1 MEKNCE
7 TVPKVQIEFMNE
19 VHCEEFLL
27 MEELNSFVQESI
39 LLNEVH
45 SEITPHLENIIQ
57 HTVEHFDRE
66 NRYMQEYNFPPYLM
80 HSGEHEQALR
90 NLKMVELE
98 WKNNQDLKKLDQYIN
113 QVWRPWFSNHILTM
127 DTITANFLAQF
138 NIDFK

>member
-27 MEELNSFVQESI
+27 MEKLNSFVQESI

-45 SEITPHLENIIQ
+45 SQITPHLEKIIQ

-66 NRYMQEYNFPPYLM
+66 NRYMREYNFPPYLM

>member
-27 MEELNSFVQESI
+27 MEKLNSFVQESI

-45 SEITPHLENIIQ
+45 SQITPHLEKIIQ

-66 NRYMQEYNFPPYLM
+66 NRYMREYNFPPYLM

-138 NIDFK
+138 NVDFK

>member
-27 MEELNSFVQESI
+27 MEKLNSFVQESI

-45 SEITPHLENIIQ
+45 SQITPHLEKIIQ

-98 WKNNQDLKKLDQYIN
+98 WKNNQDLKQLDQYIN
-113 QVWRPWFSNHILTM
+113 QVWKPWFQNHILTM